1 MILTIIAL
9 LLALNLVKPILIPD
23 VKAGCEIDAFS
34 ESRGDVLAVDL
45 RMVGGNRVYNAVPV
59 ESK

>member
-1 MILTIIAL
+1 

-34 ESRGDVLAVDL
+34 ESRGDVLAVDI